1 MKGASARGNRFF
13 SHPSRSADDNACLPE
28 LGGRVL
34 NVQMNS
40 RGTLGSPAAA
50 RNPRRGSG
58 ACRGFL
64 WAVCKPTC

>member
-1 MKGASARGNRFF
+1 MKGASARRNRFF
-13 SHPSRSADDNACLPE
+13 SHPSRSADNNACLPE

-40 RGTLGSPAAA
+40 RGTGEP
-50 RNPRRGSG
+50 RRREKPRRGSG